1 MFYEPFFGTKSGS
14 EKGSKFD
21 VWFFRE
27 LSSKIAQLPPLL
39 LHNPILH
46 KHKRKEYIVLSLQFM
61 VDCCLRIPRRDLNEN
76 CCYRWQSECLSGV
89 VRHCVILAIVS
100 DAHDRYL
107 GYTRLNV
114 EAQRMKFQDEAPRV
128 GKILSFYTGVRR
140 DTFLDVYSR
149 SECGVYF

>member
-21 VWFFRE
+21 VWYFRE

-76 CCYRWQSECLSGV
+76 A
-89 VRHCVILAIVS
+89 VIDGKVS
-100 DAHDRYL
+100 A
-107 GYTRLNV
+107 RLV
-114 EAQRMKFQDEAPRV
+114 SSVIALF
-128 GKILSFYTGVRR
+128 
-140 DTFLDVYSR
+140 
-149 SECGVYF
+149 

>member
-1 MFYEPFFGTKSGS
+1 
-14 EKGSKFD
+14 
-21 VWFFRE
+21 
-27 LSSKIAQLPPLL
+27 
-39 LHNPILH
+39 
-46 KHKRKEYIVLSLQFM
+46 
-61 VDCCLRIPRRDLNEN
+61 
-76 CCYRWQSECLSGV
+76 

-107 GYTRLNV
+107 GYTRLNA
-114 EAQRMKFQDEAPRV
+114 EAQRMKFEDEAPRV